1 MNYLYVMIG
10 GALGALC
17 RYGVGQWLSGIRLF
31 RLPVGTLA
39 VNLLG
44 CLLLGWLTG
53 LAARHASLPCLNE
66 DQSRMLLLMLST
78 GFCGA
83 FTTFST
89 FSKEMIETMESG
101 LVWHALLYLLLSVG
115 LGFLLFWW
123 AKNV

>member
-17 RYGVGQWLSGIRLF
+17 RYGVGQWLSGFRLF
-31 RLPVGTLA
+31 RMPVGTLA

-53 LAARHASLPCLNE
+53 LAARHAALPCLSE
-66 DQSRMLLLMLST
+66 EQSRMLLLMLST

-89 FSKEMIETMESG
+89 FSKETIEAMESG
-101 LVWHALLYLLLSVG
+101 LVWQAFLYLLLSVG

-123 AKNV
+123 AKNA

>member
-31 RLPVGTLA
+31 RMPVGTLA

-53 LAARHASLPCLNE
+53 VASRHATLPYLSE
-66 DQSRMLLLMLST
+66 EQSRMLLLMLST

-89 FSKEMIETMESG
+89 FSKETIEAMESG
-101 LVWHALLYLLLSVG
+101 LVWQALLYLLLSVG